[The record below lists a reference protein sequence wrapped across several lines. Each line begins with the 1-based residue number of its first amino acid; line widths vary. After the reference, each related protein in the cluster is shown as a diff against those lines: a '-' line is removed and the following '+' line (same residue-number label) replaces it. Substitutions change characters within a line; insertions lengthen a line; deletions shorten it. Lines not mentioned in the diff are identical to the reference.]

1 VRTALVCPY
10 LPWPTNSGGRIRIA
24 AFARALAGLGELW
37 LFAKG
42 TQGELAAG
50 EGSAE
55 FGLFRGKY
63 TATDPLAPLGLLEG
77 TVRLRRS
84 GPARLGRA
92 LAEAHGRT
100 PFDLVVV
107 EHAHAAGPART
118 LKGVPLLLDE
128 HNIESR
134 YWRERARAAGKL
146 REKVERREVE
156 SLRRWEQTLWAL
168 ADEVACVC
176 DEDAGEIG
184 RFRARPA
191 RVVPN
196 GVALDRVSF
205 RPPSE
210 RGGFDVLFVGMMSFP
225 PNAAAAVELAT
236 SIMPRVWAQEPRAR
250 LVLCG
255 RDPPREVRR
264 LASYRVEVTGT
275 VPAVEPYLDGA
286 AVYANVLR
294 QGAGSSLKTVEAL
307 ASGVPLVSTE
317 VGVRGF
323 PLSPREHYLLAE
335 DAPSFAAALV
345 ACLADRRARDP
356 AAYAAR
362 TVAERYDWARLGD
375 EFARLAR
382 ATAEGGTGGAGG
394 TGGVARTPA

>member
-1 VRTALVCPY
+1 MRTALVCPY

-24 AFARALAGLGELW
+24 AFARALAGLGELS

-42 TQGELAAG
+42 TPRELAAG
-50 EGSAE
+50 EGGAE
-55 FGLFRGKY
+55 LGLFGERQV
-63 TATDPLAPLGLLEG
+63 ATDPLASLGLLEG

-84 GPARLGRA
+84 GPAALGRK
-92 LAEAHGRT
+92 LAEAHART

-107 EHAHAAGPART
+107 EHAHAAGPARA

-134 YWRERARAAGKL
+134 YWRERAEAAGPL
-146 REKVERREVE
+146 RARLARPEVAA
-156 SLRRWEQTLWAL
+156 LRRWEQTLWAL
-168 ADEVACVC
+168 ADEVACVS
-176 DEDAGEIG
+176 DDDADEIG
-184 RFRARPA
+184 RYRARPA

-196 GVALDRVSF
+196 GVALERVTF
-205 RPPSE
+205 RPPSD
-210 RGGFDVLFVGMMSFP
+210 RVGFDVLFVGMMSFP

-236 SIMPRVWAQEPRAR
+236 AILPRVWAQEPRAR

-275 VPAVEPYLDGA
+275 VPSVGPYLDGA
-286 AVYANVLR
+286 AVYANALR
-294 QGAGSSLKTVEAL
+294 RGAGSSLKTVEAL
-307 ASGVPLVSTE
+307 ASGLPLVSTE
-317 VGVRGF
+317 VGARGF
-323 PLSPREHYLLAE
+323 PIVPREHYLLAD
-335 DAPSFAAALV
+335 DAPSFANALL

-362 TVAERYDWARLGD
+362 TVAERYDWEKLGA

-382 ATAEGGTGGAGG
+382 ATAASGGARR
-394 TGGVARTPA
+394 A

>member
-1 VRTALVCPY
+1 MRTALVCPY

-42 TQGELAAG
+42 TVRELG
-50 EGSAE
+50 EGEASPE
-55 FGLFRGKY
+55 FRLFRGRQV
-63 TATDPLAPLGLLEG
+63 ATDPLAPLGLLEG

-84 GPARLGRA
+84 GPAALGRA
-92 LAEAHGRT
+92 LAEAHARA

-107 EHAHAAGPART
+107 EHAHAAGPARS

-128 HNIESR
+128 HNVESR
-134 YWRERARAAGKL
+134 YWRERAAAAGRL
-146 REKVERREVE
+146 RERLERREVE
-156 SLRRWEQTLWAL
+156 ALRRWEQTLWAL
-168 ADEVACVC
+168 ADEVTCVC
-176 DEDAGEIG
+176 DEDAHEIG
-184 RFRARPA
+184 RHRARPA

-196 GVALDRVSF
+196 GVALDRVPF

-210 RGGFDVLFVGMMSFP
+210 RAGFDVLFVGMMAFP

-264 LASYRVEVTGT
+264 LESYRVEVTGT
-275 VPAVEPYLDGA
+275 VPSVAPYLDGA
-286 AVYANVLR
+286 AVYANALR
-294 QGAGSSLKTVEAL
+294 RGAGSSLKTVEAL
-307 ASGVPLVSTE
+307 ASGLPLVSTE

-323 PLSPREHYLLAE
+323 PLSPREHYLLAD

-362 TVAERYDWARLGD
+362 TVAERYDWAQLAG

-382 ATAEGGTGGAGG
+382 ATAEAPRGLPF
-394 TGGVARTPA
+394 RS